1 MPLFTC
7 GSVHQGDE
15 RFSNDSC
22 GKQCSFISLIALFVE
37 QTIPVCEWNC
47 QTVDNI
53 LSLGDCMYLHALKN
67 QLIPSTELLSVTNL
81 PSVLG
86 CGKGSRCILT
96 ALSTSNTTI
105 FRRSIQTVITPYD
118 SQLHTKKAHMILFI

>member
-53 LSLGDCMYLHALKN
+53 LSLGDRMYLHALKN

-81 PSVLG
+81 
-86 CGKGSRCILT
+86 CGKSSRCILT

-118 SQLHTKKAHMILFI
+118 SQLRTKKAHMILFI

>member
-1 MPLFTC
+1 MVSFFCEFEVFYKPTFSVSKKVLFCFPTVIIMLLFTC

-15 RFSNDSC
+15 RFSNDSR

-37 QTIPVCEWNC
+37 KTIPVCEWNC

-53 LSLGDCMYLHALKN
+53 LSLGDRMYLHALKN

-81 PSVLG
+81 PSVQ
-86 CGKGSRCILT
+86 CT
-96 ALSTSNTTI
+96 W
-105 FRRSIQTVITPYD
+105 
-118 SQLHTKKAHMILFI
+118 M

>member
-15 RFSNDSC
+15 RFSNDSRE
-22 GKQCSFISLIALFVE
+22 KQCSFISLIALFVE

-53 LSLGDCMYLHALKN
+53 LSLGDRMYLHALKN
-67 QLIPSTELLSVTNL
+67 QLIPST
-81 PSVLG
+81 VLTFV
-86 CGKGSRCILT
+86 SYNQLT
-96 ALSTSNTTI
+96 KCTW
-105 FRRSIQTVITPYD
+105 
-118 SQLHTKKAHMILFI
+118 M